1 MESELSLISAI
12 ERTDKL
18 LPIKIVFNDTVIY
31 DDYERDEELTPLYAI
46 PNRIKEFEDYVVT
59 DIHVRVVQFHHSII
73 HMTGVNKSVI

>member
-1 MESELSLISAI
+1 MESELSLMSAI
-12 ERTDKL
+12 ERIDNL

-31 DDYERDEELTPLYAI
+31 DDDERGEELPPLYVI

-73 HMTGVNKSVI
+73 HMTGGNKSDV